1 MNNTDTLIN
10 KYIKGVFSE
19 KELEKFELQL
29 ESDVHFR
36 AEVLAELALMKYLPE
51 KIASTTEVASTSA
64 LKLLQAKISEW
75 KKSFNN
81 RFDALPYLEN
91 LIQNQLQWRTE
102 TNGTMAVESPKN
114 NETVTNDL
122 IFELTKA
129 SNIVINIAIV
139 NNQSE
144 PMLNDLIIERG
155 QTKATVNIEDWL
167 PGKYYLIANVVG
179 QPDFVTSFYVGEPSG
194 N

>member
-36 AEVLAELALMKYLPE
+36 AEVLAELALIKYLPE
-51 KIASTTEVASTSA
+51 KITATTEVASTSA
-64 LKLLQAKISEW
+64 LKLLQAKISGW
-75 KKSFNN
+75 KKSLNN

-102 TNGTMAVESPKN
+102 TNGAIAVESPKN
-114 NETVTNDL
+114 NETVTNNL

-144 PMLNDLIIERG
+144 PMLSDLIIEQG

-167 PGKYYLIANVVG
+167 PGKYYLIANVEG
-179 QPDFVTSFYVGEPSG
+179 QPDFVTSFYVGEQES
-194 N
+194 